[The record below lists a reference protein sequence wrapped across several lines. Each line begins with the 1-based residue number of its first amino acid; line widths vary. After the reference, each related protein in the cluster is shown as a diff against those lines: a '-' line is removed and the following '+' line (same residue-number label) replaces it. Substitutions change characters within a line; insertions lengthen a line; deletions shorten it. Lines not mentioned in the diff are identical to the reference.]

1 MNNKHHVIAL
11 SPSPKKSRPLNIKTI
26 LDHQLHTSKT
36 NKNIKRF
43 TKSAIP
49 DFFELVSAFPIFS
62 KILQLSNYNNKPSTT
77 QNSAQD
83 KTNDKNSDHL
93 IRFMTSKVKII
104 EYDKDTNVYNIN
116 TLEDNFYMLLLGKVN
131 VIKGNKELNPYNVI
145 EEVTDVFGTFFNYT
159 NCESNSNTTES
170 IQCLT
175 KAFLLQINY
184 QSYLKIINVLQSEKY
199 SAFVTQMKQFS
210 ILYQKAIPSTY
221 EKAFNFYHIKI
232 YNKDDII
239 YKEGTPVSNEEDGLH
254 FIIKGTFEIAKNPT
268 KLTEND
274 KLDELTAEIKQ
285 LKKENTFLMT
295 CLNSKYEIP
304 LNKKKASLSITDVN
318 SQMNKRILTKI
329 RNNIIELSFIQKG
342 EVFGD
347 FEYVDS
353 MNKHPYTIKC
363 TKDKSITYFIKYIDI
378 GKLMID
384 AIYEAMQ
391 KEVEAK
397 KKLFSMKYHSS
408 QRIVDSMIPAKE
420 YYSLPIKKK
429 LNNINRN
436 KTNTNIEHTFSNDN
450 NNNMNFPFT
459 NEPKMFNTTFYPKR
473 MRSLMP
479 LITGAKTENT
489 SKDAF
494 YYKTSLQ
501 NKNEQ
506 LTSIRSMSYGNSN
519 NNNNTTT
526 NNIENSADISRK
538 IRLIKTPRIYIGNKN
553 TIASSYFS
561 TESNGTYIDYGGVQ
575 MNTNLR
581 NYLYTGVKV
590 PLFIDRVKKKV
601 VYHYGEGLK
610 GNIKTLLKQ
619 HNPANMELL
628 YRK

>member
-1 MNNKHHVIAL
+1 MNNKHHVAL
-11 SPSPKKSRPLNIKTI
+11 SPSPKKSRIINIKTI
-26 LDHQLHTSKT
+26 LEHQLHTSKT

-43 TKSAIP
+43 TKAAVP

-62 KILQLSNYNNKPSTT
+62 KILQLSNYNNKASAT
-77 QNSAQD
+77 QSSGQE
-83 KTNDKNSDHL
+83 KINDKNSDHL
-93 IRFMTSKVKII
+93 LRFMTSKVKII
-104 EYDKDTNVYNIN
+104 EYEKDTNVYNIN
-116 TLEDNFYMLLLGKVN
+116 ALEDNFYMLLLGKVN

-145 EEVTDVFGTFFNYT
+145 EEITDVFGTVFNYT
-159 NCESNSNTTES
+159 NCESNSTTTES

-175 KAFLLQINY
+175 NAFLLQINY

-221 EKAFNFYHIKI
+221 EKAFNFYHIKVF
-232 YNKDDII
+232 NKDDVI
-239 YKEGTPVSNEEDGLH
+239 YKEGTPVSNEEDGLY

-274 KLDELTAEIKQ
+274 KLEEITAEIKQ

-304 LNKKKASLSITDVN
+304 FNKKKQSLSITDVN

-329 RNNIIELSFIQKG
+329 RNNTIELSFIQKG

-384 AIYEAMQ
+384 SIYEAMQ

-397 KKLFSMKYHSS
+397 KKLFSMKYYSS

-429 LNNINRN
+429 LNNVNRN
-436 KTNTNIEHTFSNDN
+436 KTNIEHTFSNDC
-450 NNNMNFPFT
+450 MNFPFT
-459 NEPKMFNTTFYPKR
+459 NEPKMFNTTFCPKK

-479 LITGAKTENT
+479 VISCSKTENT

-501 NKNEQ
+501 NKEQ
-506 LTSIRSMSYGNSN
+506 LTSIRSMSYGNN
-519 NNNNTTT
+519 N
-526 NNIENSADISRK
+526 ENSADISRK
-538 IRLIKTPRIYIGNKN
+538 IRLIKTPRIFIGNKN

-590 PLFIDRVKKKV
+590 PIFIDRVKKKV